1 MSRDITKDI
10 YGDLNYAPITLF
22 GNKLNV
28 GIIGAGRGALIKTRN
43 FYNKGSNIEVL
54 ALEFLDDFYELD
66 TNRVKLIKGCYKT
79 QFIKN
84 KHIIIIAVSES
95 ELINKIKLDCE
106 NHHKIYINSA
116 KFNEG
121 MGVIPVS
128 RESKYIS
135 AAINTKVGNPR
146 GAVLVAN
153 LITAA
158 GADRVLTMDLHAAQ
172 IQGYFDIPLDH
183 LLGGSLLANYFNKK
197 NIEDLVVVSPDLGS
211 VTRSRKFANQLD
223 GEVPLAIIDKR
234 RPKANVCEVMNLI
247 GDVNGKNVIML
258 DDMIDT
264 AGTITNAANALKEFG
279 AKDIYACCTHAV
291 LSGPAI
297 ERIENSAISEL
308 IVLDTIRLP
317 KEKEID
323 KIKVLTVAEMFG
335 EAIKKIFSNESVS
348 VLF

>member
-1 MSRDITKDI
+1 MNTSGSEIKIIAGNSNMELAQKIADYIGVKVADCQVTTFSDGEISVNINETVRGCDVFVVQSTNNPVNENLMELLIMIDALRRASAGRITAVIPYYGYARQDRKAKARD
-10 YGDLNYAPITLF
+10 PIT
-22 GNKLNV
+22 
-28 GIIGAGRGALIKTRN
+28 
-43 FYNKGSNIEVL
+43 
-54 ALEFLDDFYELD
+54 
-66 TNRVKLIKGCYKT
+66 
-79 QFIKN
+79 
-84 KHIIIIAVSES
+84 
-95 ELINKIKLDCE
+95 
-106 NHHKIYINSA
+106 A
-116 KFNEG
+116 K
-121 MGVIPVS
+121 
-128 RESKYIS
+128 
-135 AAINTKVGNPR
+135 
-146 GAVLVAN
+146 LVAN

-183 LLGGSLLANYFNKK
+183 MLGGSLLANYFNEK

-211 VTRSRKFANQLD
+211 VTRSRKFANQLE

-247 GDVNGKNVIML
+247 GDVKGKNVIML

-279 AKDIYACCTHAV
+279 AKNIYACCTHAV

>member
-1 MSRDITKDI
+1 MNTSGSEIKIIAGNSNMELAQKIADYIGVKVADCQVTTFSDGEISVNINETVRGCDVFVVQSTNNPVNENLMELLIMIDAFKRASAGRITAVIPYYGYARQDRKAKARD
-10 YGDLNYAPITLF
+10 PIT
-22 GNKLNV
+22 
-28 GIIGAGRGALIKTRN
+28 
-43 FYNKGSNIEVL
+43 
-54 ALEFLDDFYELD
+54 
-66 TNRVKLIKGCYKT
+66 
-79 QFIKN
+79 
-84 KHIIIIAVSES
+84 
-95 ELINKIKLDCE
+95 
-106 NHHKIYINSA
+106 A
-116 KFNEG
+116 K
-121 MGVIPVS
+121 
-128 RESKYIS
+128 
-135 AAINTKVGNPR
+135 
-146 GAVLVAN
+146 LVAN

-183 LLGGSLLANYFNKK
+183 MLGGSLLANYFNEK

-211 VTRSRKFANQLD
+211 VTRSRKFANQLE

-247 GDVNGKNVIML
+247 GDVKGKNVIML

-279 AKDIYACCTHAV
+279 AKNIYACCTHAV

-317 KEKEID
+317 KEKELD

-348 VLF
+348 VLFN

>member
-1 MSRDITKDI
+1 MNTSGSEIKIITGNSNMELAQKIADYIGVNVANCQVTTFSDGEISVNINETVRGCDVFVVQSTNNPVNENLMELLIMIDALRRASAGRITAVIPYYGYARQDRKAKARD
-10 YGDLNYAPITLF
+10 PIT
-22 GNKLNV
+22 
-28 GIIGAGRGALIKTRN
+28 
-43 FYNKGSNIEVL
+43 
-54 ALEFLDDFYELD
+54 
-66 TNRVKLIKGCYKT
+66 
-79 QFIKN
+79 
-84 KHIIIIAVSES
+84 
-95 ELINKIKLDCE
+95 
-106 NHHKIYINSA
+106 A
-116 KFNEG
+116 K
-121 MGVIPVS
+121 
-128 RESKYIS
+128 
-135 AAINTKVGNPR
+135 
-146 GAVLVAN
+146 LVAN